1 MGPMWG
7 GLVVSGAV
15 VAMGVATLRGWQAT
29 GYKRPRAAGWSAI
42 AAGLGTGS
50 AGLLV
55 LLKAPDSAMR
65 WWAVVIGGL
74 LLLGL
79 VLMVVSGPKTR
90 LTSRRKRSTA
100 R

>member
-1 MGPMWG
+1 MGSMWG
-7 GLVVSGAV
+7 GFVVSGAV
-15 VAMGVATLRGWQAT
+15 VAMGVATLRGWQAS

-42 AAGLGTGS
+42 AAGLGIGG

-55 LLKAPDSAMR
+55 LLKTPDSAMR

-74 LLLGL
+74 LLLSL
-79 VLMVVSGPKTR
+79 VLMVVGGPQTR
-90 LTSRRKRSTA
+90 LTSRRKRNGD